1 MSVLGDLFYQLWS
14 YGETPPTA
22 TPTSCGDDWLQAA
35 WLQEQELQVTR
46 DEWHADA
53 LPVNFEPM
61 LKCESSRTSQT
72 TPLSL
77 PLSPS
82 CSGRP
87 RECLLP

>member
-14 YGETPPTA
+14 YCETLPTA
-22 TPTSCGDDWLQAA
+22 IPTSCGDDWLQAA

-61 LKCESSRTSQT
+61 LKCELLQSYLTNHAPQSAS
-72 TPLSL
+72 LSL
-77 PLSPS
+77 
-82 CSGRP
+82 
-87 RECLLP
+87 LPW